1 MRNLVYY
8 VAASIDGYISD
19 RNGDFSVFPQH
30 PDTLRE
36 LFARY
41 PETCP
46 VHARE
51 ALGVTGEARRFDAV
65 IMGRRTYQPALDM
78 GLSNGAYP
86 HVTQYVV
93 TPPAGLVLGPAGRSG
108 PGWFHC
114 GSQAAAGQGHLALRR
129 WLQVC
134 QQFGITVKKTRHR
147 RS

>member
-8 VAASIDGYISD
+8 VAASIDGYIAD

-30 PDTLRE
+30 PETLRE

-78 GLSNGAYP
+78 GLSDGAYP
-86 HVTQYVV
+86 HVTHYVV
-93 TPPAGLVLGPAGRSG
+93 SHQPLPASPSVQWADRDPAGFIADLKR
-108 PGWFHC
+108 
-114 GSQAAAGQGHLALRR
+114 
-129 WLQVC
+129 
-134 QQFGITVKKTRHR
+134 
-147 RS
+147 

>member
-8 VAASIDGYISD
+8 VAASIDGYIAD
-19 RNGDFSVFPQH
+19 RNGDFSVFPHH

-65 IMGRRTYQPALDM
+65 IMGRRTYQPALEM
-78 GLSNGAYP
+78 GLSDGAYP

-93 TPPAGLVLGPAGRSG
+93 SHHTPCRPRPRSSGSIGTLLVSSRISSG
-108 PGWFHC
+108 SRARTS
-114 GSQAAAGQGHLALRR
+114 GSAAVANSRLS
-129 WLQVC
+129 C
-134 QQFGITVKKTRHR
+134 MTRLT
-147 RS
+147 